1 MEPRPTCSD
10 FCLQY
15 EGKSIDYDGQYGPQ
29 SPDLAA
35 QYVEHMT
42 GDPETARKT
51 LTRNAID
58 WADPARCPELDGVA
72 VFHNEGAPQT
82 GDLVVIRSS
91 VPEGSIGVMVHEVEG
106 DGRYTLFTQNPGPAQ
121 ERTFTTA
128 SNPIAGWWRFQ

>member
-1 MEPRPTCSD
+1 MENYIDSFR
-10 FCLQY
+10 QY
-15 EGKSIDYDGQYGPQ
+15 EGKSIDYDGHYGPQ

-35 QYVEHMT
+35 QYVEHVT

-58 WADPARCPELDGVA
+58 WSDTARCPELDGVA
-72 VFHNEGAPQT
+72 VFYNEGSPKP

-91 VPEGSIGVMVHEVEG
+91 IPEGSIGVLVREVED

-128 SNPIAGWWRFQ
+128 SHPIAGWWRFQ